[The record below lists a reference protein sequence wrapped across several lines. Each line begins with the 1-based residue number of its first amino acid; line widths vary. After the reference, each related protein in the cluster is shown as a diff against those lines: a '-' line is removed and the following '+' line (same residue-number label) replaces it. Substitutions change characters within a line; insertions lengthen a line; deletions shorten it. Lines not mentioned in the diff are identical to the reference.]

1 MSRQGI
7 PFRWKTGRRRSI
19 FLFGKMTRK
28 SLAQI
33 LSSGR
38 NRLKEAGAG
47 TSPGMY
53 RLLLCYILII
63 YDYAQMNQKYR
74 YPVITAVK
82 V

>member
-1 MSRQGI
+1 MQNGYHAEDNAALQI
-7 PFRWKTGRRRSI
+7 PVHWDW
-19 FLFGKMTRK
+19 
-28 SLAQI
+28 
-33 LSSGR
+33 

-53 RLLLCYILII
+53 RLLMCYILTV